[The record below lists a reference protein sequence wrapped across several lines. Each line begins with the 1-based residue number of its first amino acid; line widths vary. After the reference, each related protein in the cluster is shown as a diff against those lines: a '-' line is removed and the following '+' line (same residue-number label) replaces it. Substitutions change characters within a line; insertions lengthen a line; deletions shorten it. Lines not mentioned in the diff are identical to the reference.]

1 MKADTTEKVVEAKA
15 VHNEDEDKS
24 SEIENEKTEIEVGEN
39 EEGIKAQTKERTEV
53 NDTVAVATAAKSH
66 LENTVPPIV
75 TINATAVIDNSP
87 NNALTNEDVNSL
99 VKILRNKE
107 HLVNNIHRKH

>member
-1 MKADTTEKVVEAKA
+1 M
-15 VHNEDEDKS
+15 
-24 SEIENEKTEIEVGEN
+24 SETDIDEN
-39 EEGIKAQTKERTEV
+39 EESTEEQQTDKRTEIIEEV
-53 NDTVAVATAAKSH
+53 SEIITNTTTTAKPS

-87 NNALTNEDVNSL
+87 NNTLTNEDVNSI

-107 HLVNNIHRKH
+107 HLVNNIVNIEYS